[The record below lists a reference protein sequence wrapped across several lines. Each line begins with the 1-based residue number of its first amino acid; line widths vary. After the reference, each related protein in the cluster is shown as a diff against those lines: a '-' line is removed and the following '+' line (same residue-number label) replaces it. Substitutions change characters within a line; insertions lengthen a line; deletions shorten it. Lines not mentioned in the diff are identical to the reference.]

1 LSNQEHFV
9 PSGVRRMWNRSR
21 LWRRWRHIALVWL
34 DSEGRRFPPTPHSS
48 NHMFPAESETRL
60 SSLPSWVR
68 ECWHQLVA
76 SGTQVKICG
85 LEVPAFPANAVFK
98 YLPTEVSLLV
108 PPFRL
113 LLLFQGHWN
122 LTQHGGTYPTYNFA
136 VQSNYDP
143 ALVLVSTV
151 TLPDLSSTF
160 QRAFL
165 HYTFRAFSLIMITI
179 PSLIHFPFRW

>member
-1 LSNQEHFV
+1 LLQFGLILRVEDPLPLRVAPTTCSQQNLRQEFLHFL
-9 PSGVRRMWNRSR
+9 P
-21 LWRRWRHIALVWL
+21 VWL
-34 DSEGRRFPPTPHSS
+34 TPLWVEG
-48 NHMFPAESETRL
+48 
-60 SSLPSWVR
+60 
-68 ECWHQLVA
+68 CWHQLVA
-76 SGTQVKICG
+76 SGPQVKICG
-85 LEVPAFPANAVFK
+85 LEVPAFPANAFFK

-122 LTQHGGTYPTYNFA
+122 LTQHGGTYSTYNLA
-136 VQSNYDP
+136 VQSNCDP

-165 HYTFRAFSLIMITI
+165 HYTFRAF
-179 PSLIHFPFRW
+179 